1 MATLKEIYSELDRIL
16 EDINDYIEETD
27 SGNLASDLRGDVAG
41 PLETLVSELD
51 TIIDDKN
58 AGVYE
63 EYDGSNFYEEDEEFD
78 W

>member
-27 SGNLASDLRGDVAG
+27 SGNLSSDLQKDVAG
-41 PLETLVSELD
+41 PLESLVVALD
-51 TIIDDKN
+51 NIVDDKN

-63 EYDGSNFYEEDEEFD
+63 EYDGSDFYEEDED
-78 W
+78 SW

>member
-27 SGNLASDLRGDVAG
+27 SGNLASDLRGDVAE
-41 PLETLVSELD
+41 PLEIVVSALD

-58 AGVYE
+58 TGLYE
-63 EYDGSNFYEEDEEFD
+63 EYDEGGFYEEDED
-78 W
+78 LW

>member
-1 MATLKEIYSELDRIL
+1 MATLKEIYNELDRIL

-27 SGNLASDLRGDVAG
+27 SGNLASDLRGDVAE
-41 PLETLVSELD
+41 PLETVVSALD

-58 AGVYE
+58 AGLYE
-63 EYDGSNFYEEDEEFD
+63 EYDGGDFFEEDENS